1 MLRLRDPRTR
11 GVIDWSET
19 AKGARDGEPNHRFP
33 APPFVGRSY
42 SPTTSLPIGAL
53 ASQRDMPEARTPE
66 VQRRARARPQRLERG
81 ETRAEEDE

>member
-19 AKGARDGEPNHRFP
+19 AKGARDGEPNHRFS
-33 APPFVGRSY
+33 APPFVGRSS
-42 SPTTSLPIGAL
+42 SPTPSLPVGAL
-53 ASQRDMPEARTPE
+53 ASQWDTLEARTQE
-66 VQRRARARPQRLERG
+66 VQRRARARPRRLERG

>member
-1 MLRLRDPRTR
+1 MLRLQDPRTR

-33 APPFVGRSY
+33 APPFVGRTY
-42 SPTTSLPIGAL
+42 SPTPSLPIGAL
-53 ASQRDMPEARTPE
+53 ASQRDMPEARTQE